1 MPSISTEDAARSA
14 MGQSTHLF
22 TTAGLARY
30 VSTIA
35 NSGTCYDLTLV
46 KYITDSSGS
55 VLKENKATV
64 HNTLDLPQEL
74 WDTIHAGMRGVVQ
87 NHSAFS
93 AQAAP
98 AFNGSTGLAVAG
110 KTGTA
115 QQSKDKPNHGL
126 FIGYAPYDD
135 PEIALA
141 VRITNGY
148 SSANAALVARDVISY
163 YYKLQDKSELITGHA
178 SQPSESGTAFAD

>member
-1 MPSISTEDAARSA
+1 MPVCAVWYR
-14 MGQSTHLF
+14 
-22 TTAGLARY
+22 
-30 VSTIA
+30 TIPL
-35 NSGTCYDLTLV
+35 SVHRPHRPLT
-46 KYITDSSGS
+46 
-55 VLKENKATV
+55 
-64 HNTLDLPQEL
+64 
-74 WDTIHAGMRGVVQ
+74 
-87 NHSAFS
+87 
-93 AQAAP
+93 AAP
-98 AFNGSTGLAVAG
+98 DWAVAG

>member
-1 MPSISTEDAARSA
+1 MCSRTTSA
-14 MGQSTHLF
+14 
-22 TTAGLARY
+22 
-30 VSTIA
+30 
-35 NSGTCYDLTLV
+35 N
-46 KYITDSSGS
+46 
-55 VLKENKATV
+55 V
-64 HNTLDLPQEL
+64 HNTFELPQEL

-87 NHSAFS
+87 NHAAFS
-93 AQAAP
+93 ATRLLRPLTAT
-98 AFNGSTGLAVAG
+98 NGLAVAG

-148 SSANAALVARDVISY
+148 SSGNAALVARDVISY
-163 YYKLQDKSELITGHA
+163 YL
-178 SQPSESGTAFAD
+178 

>member
-1 MPSISTEDAARSA
+1 MQNPGWKYQRPCQASRLRTRARSA

-98 AFNGSTGLAVAG
+98 AFNGQHRTGPLPERQVLLSRAKISQTTVCLSVMRHMTIR
-110 KTGTA
+110 KSHLLSVSQTA
-115 QQSKDKPNHGL
+115 TVPQTPHLLRVMSFPIIIN
-126 FIGYAPYDD
+126 F
-135 PEIALA
+135 
-141 VRITNGY
+141 RMNR
-148 SSANAALVARDVISY
+148 S
-163 YYKLQDKSELITGHA
+163 
-178 SQPSESGTAFAD
+178 

>member
-1 MPSISTEDAARSA
+1 MPVCAAWYR
-14 MGQSTHLF
+14 
-22 TTAGLARY
+22 
-30 VSTIA
+30 TIPL
-35 NSGTCYDLTLV
+35 SVHRPHRPLT
-46 KYITDSSGS
+46 
-55 VLKENKATV
+55 
-64 HNTLDLPQEL
+64 
-74 WDTIHAGMRGVVQ
+74 
-87 NHSAFS
+87 
-93 AQAAP
+93 
-98 AFNGSTGLAVAG
+98 AG

-163 YYKLQDKSELITGHA
+163 YYKLQDESELITGHA